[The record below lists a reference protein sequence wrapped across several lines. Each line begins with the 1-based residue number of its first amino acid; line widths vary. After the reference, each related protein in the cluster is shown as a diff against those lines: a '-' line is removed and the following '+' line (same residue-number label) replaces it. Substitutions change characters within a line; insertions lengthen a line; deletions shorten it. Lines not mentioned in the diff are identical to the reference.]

1 MKKQRRSKKP
11 ASRWQTAVSTRRQH
25 RNHVP
30 DVQVPDSEV
39 AAIVLA
45 AGASRRLGQPKQLVL
60 LEGEPLLRRI
70 VRLALEAGCSPVV
83 VVLGAIDE
91 PCRQAL
97 ATLPP
102 VLLPALRIVVNPDW
116 AEGMSTSLR
125 AGCAA
130 LSAAHPPESTL
141 ILVTD
146 QFRLTAGSLAQLL
159 RAHAQSTAPVTAAL
173 YSGRLGVPAI
183 FRRQLLPALAS
194 LFGDQGAR
202 HLLAAWANQAT
213 AVPLPEAA
221 DEVDTPEDLASLQ

>member
-1 MKKQRRSKKP
+1 M
-11 ASRWQTAVSTRRQH
+11 
-25 RNHVP
+25 
-30 DVQVPDSEV
+30 PDSVPVCQV

-45 AGASRRLGQPKQLVL
+45 AGASRRLGEPKQLVL
-60 LEGEPLLRRI
+60 LHGEPLLRRI

-83 VVLGAIDE
+83 VVLGAHAQ

-102 VLLPALRIVVNPDW
+102 ALLPALRIVVNPEW

-130 LSAAHPPESTL
+130 LSDPGAGSPESTL
-141 ILVTD
+141 VLVTD
-146 QFRLTAGSLAQLL
+146 QFRLTADSLALL
-159 RAHAQSTAPVTAAL
+159 LQAHARSTTPVTAAL

-183 FRRQLLPALAS
+183 FRRALLPAFSTLS
-194 LFGDQGAR
+194 GDQGAR
-202 HLLAAWANQAT
+202 HLLAAWANLAT
-213 AVPLPEAA
+213 AVPLTEAA